1 MSPYR
6 RAVSNTWWL
15 QRRSYLLFM
24 IREITSVFAAGY
36 CVFLLVLLYRLGQ
49 GPETYGTTLD
59 LVKTPLGVLLQ
70 AIALIFVLYHT
81 VTWFN
86 LTPKIM
92 VLRIK
97 GERVSPLLIAG
108 SIYGGWIV
116 VSLVLAWLILGGL
129 Q

>member
-36 CVFLLVLLYRLGQ
+36 CVLLLVLLYRLGQ
-49 GPETYGTTLD
+49 GPETYGTALD
-59 LVKTPLGVLLQ
+59 LLTTPLGVVLQ
-70 AIALIFVLYHT
+70 AITLIFVLYHT
-81 VTWFN
+81 ITWFN

-92 VLRIK
+92 VLRIN

-116 VSLVLAWLILGGL
+116 VSLVLAWLILGDW